1 MVTFFNFYSIKETRG
16 TAIFQLLDNKAL
28 RRTRYEPVTITQVMN
43 TKEDTIIEQSITAL
57 KNKFPNGI
65 EFYQKRTLIPLKL
78 CFMYCQTIESLCQK
92 SHSQRIYV
100 EFLISQQI
108 YISSPTQTLPLS
120 HLHFQQDQHLFPH
133 LSNQTPFFF
142 FQALTVSSEYVHF
155 LASKPMKAI
164 FFFSRLDVCFLKRTL
179 TLVSFFL
186 LERLFS

>member
-1 MVTFFNFYSIKETRG
+1 M
-16 TAIFQLLDNKAL
+16 
-28 RRTRYEPVTITQVMN
+28 TITQVMN

-57 KNKFPNGI
+57 KNMFLNGI

-78 CFMYCQTIESLCQK
+78 CFMYCQTMNLFAKNLTPKEFMLSFWSLSK
-92 SHSQRIYV
+92 YIYPLLLKL
-100 EFLISQQI
+100 FLSLI
-108 YISSPTQTLPLS
+108 YIFSRISTSFLTSQTK
-120 HLHFQQDQHLFPH
+120 PH
-133 LSNQTPFFF
+133 FFF

-186 LERLFS
+186 LERLFSWKP